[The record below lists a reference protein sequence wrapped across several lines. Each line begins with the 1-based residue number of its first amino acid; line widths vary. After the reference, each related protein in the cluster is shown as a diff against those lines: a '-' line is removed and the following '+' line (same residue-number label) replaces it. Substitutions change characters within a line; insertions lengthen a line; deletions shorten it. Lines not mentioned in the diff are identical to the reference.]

1 VSYRIDVR
9 PVARKALRN
18 LPRPVVE
25 RIDVAIL
32 ELAETPRPPGCTKLT
47 NQEAW
52 RIRVGNYRIIYEIN
66 DGLLVVTVIE
76 VGHRREVYR

>member
-1 VSYRIDVR
+1 MSYRIDVR

-25 RIDVAIL
+25 RIDAAIL

-52 RIRVGNYRIIYEIN
+52 RIRVGDYRIIYEIN

-76 VGHRREVYR
+76 IGHRREVYR

>member
-1 VSYRIDVR
+1 MSYRIEVR
-9 PVARKALRN
+9 PAARKALRS

-32 ELAETPRPPGCTKLT
+32 ALADTPRPSGCVKLT

-52 RIRVGNYRIIYEIN
+52 RIRVGDYRIIYEIH
-66 DGLLVVTVIE
+66 DAALVVTVIE
-76 VGHRREVYR
+76 VGHRRAIYR

>member
-1 VSYRIDVR
+1 MSYRIDVR